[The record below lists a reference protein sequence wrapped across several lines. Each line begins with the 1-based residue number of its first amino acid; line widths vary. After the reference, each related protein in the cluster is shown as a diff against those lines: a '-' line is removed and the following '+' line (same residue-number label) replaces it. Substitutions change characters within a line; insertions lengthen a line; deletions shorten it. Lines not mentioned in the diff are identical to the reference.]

1 MTWQPSVYDM
11 AKEIV
16 ITIVSGLPRSGTSL
30 MMQMLAAG
38 GLPILTDGERKP
50 DIDNPRGYCEWEP
63 VKLLPKQPE
72 LIDEAE
78 GRAVK
83 IISQLLF
90 SLPRGRDYKLIFM
103 ERPLPEV
110 LASQD
115 EMLKRRGSTEL
126 VDHALLTQA
135 FRDHMQRIISWFE
148 LREEIPVYRMGFRKL
163 LSDPFNRAQSICDFL
178 ELKLNTEAM
187 ARAVEISLYRNR
199 CP

>member
-1 MTWQPSVYDM
+1 
-11 AKEIV
+11 V
-16 ITIVSGLPRSGTSL
+16 ISIVSGLPRSGTSL

-38 GLPILTDGERKP
+38 GMPLLSDQERKP

-63 VKLLPKQPE
+63 AKLLSKQPQR
-72 LIDEAE
+72 IDEAE

-83 IISQLLF
+83 IISELLL
-90 SLPRGRDYKLIFM
+90 SLPRGRDYKIIFM

-115 EMLKRRGSTEL
+115 EMLKRRGSTDL

-135 FRDHMQRIISWFE
+135 FRDHMKQIVSWLE
-148 LREEIPVYRMGFRKL
+148 EREDIPVCRMGYRKL
-163 LSDPFNRAQSICDFL
+163 LNDPFGCAQSVRDFL
-178 ELKLNTEAM
+178 QLDLDVNAM
-187 ARAVEISLYRNR
+187 AREVDCSLYRNR

>member
-1 MTWQPSVYDM
+1 M
-11 AKEIV
+11 

-38 GLPILTDGERKP
+38 GLPILTDGERKA

-63 VKLLPKQPE
+63 AKLLPKQPE
-72 LIDEAE
+72 RIDEAE

-83 IISQLLF
+83 IISELLF
-90 SLPRGRDYKLIFM
+90 FLPRGRDYKLIFM

-110 LASQD
+110 MASQD
-115 EMLKRRGSTEL
+115 EMLKRRGSTDL

-135 FRDHMQRIISWFE
+135 FREHMQQVISWLE
-148 LREEIPVYRMGFRKL
+148 LREEIPVCRVGFRKVL
-163 LSDPFNRAQSICDFL
+163 RDPSSYAQNICDFL
-178 ELKLNTEAM
+178 GVDLNREAM